1 MQKTVVTYTDD
12 ITKKEASGVETV
24 TFAVE
29 GEQFE
34 IDLNPLNKANFLRSV
49 RKYMENGRKVRTTG
63 RTHRAT
69 RDVRHDR
76 EYVHKVRKWA
86 QEQGIEVSN
95 RGRVPLKVYDQF
107 EAAHAA
113 LLKG

>member
-49 RKYMENGRKVRTTG
+49 KKYMDNGRKVRANG
-63 RTHRAT
+63 RTHRVT
-69 RDVRHDR
+69 RDVRHPK
-76 EYVHKVRKWA
+76 EYVHTVRQWA
-86 QEQGIEVSN
+86 KSQGIEVSDH
-95 RGRVPLKVYDQF
+95 GRVPLSVYERYEQSK
-107 EAAHAA
+107 
-113 LLKG
+113 KGN